1 MIRFAFPAGLWLG
14 LGALLVLAAYL
25 IRRRARRVV
34 VPFLPL
40 WAVSGSRRGAGFGG
54 ALTRLLDLLLALLAC
69 LAAALAAGSPF
80 VPGARESIR
89 DLVLVVDGGLEAQAG
104 GRLDRLRGLAEAEIR
119 RRAPGTRFV
128 LIAVADEGPQVWSG
142 GDREEALAFVRAI
155 RPAWLPGDRA
165 EALDLA
171 REGARTLREADVV
184 LCTFRPG
191 RPDGLRLRTLTDPIE
206 NSGIASV
213 EVLTDAEGGGK
224 IARLG
229 LRGKG
234 PVTLEGGLVG
244 EGSVDVP
251 LPASGRVALRRQGA
265 PDGFSP
271 DDAVYLI
278 LPERRIPRAVVIAA
292 GEPSPFLTAALVAL
306 EETRSLLGPLERTT
320 PDHAGAVE
328 ADLLIFDRCAPAS
341 ALTGTRAIY
350 LAPPPGA
357 LPFKVGEWSDS
368 SVLLDVRRDHP
379 LWRGFDPAAVPL
391 LRARPL
397 MGGSPLARAA
407 CGPVACEGPG
417 WLALGFDPDRTVFAA
432 TPAYPLFLRNAIAH
446 LTETIASEVP
456 EFHAV
461 GEPSPTSGVAEG
473 ADGQRWR
480 VGDRLLGP
488 PGFWTLGEATLA
500 VNLVAPDLDLTSTN
514 APSDPLPAVGDPAI
528 PDRPLAVHAAALGL
542 VFLMLG
548 WWVYWRR

>member
-14 LGALLVLAAYL
+14 LAALFVLAAYL

-40 WAVSGSRRGAGFGG
+40 WAASGSRRGAGFGG
-54 ALTRLLDLLLALLAC
+54 ALTRLFDLLLALLAC
-69 LAAALAAGSPF
+69 LAAALAAGAPF
-80 VPGARESIR
+80 VPGERESLR
-89 DLVLVVDGGLEAQAG
+89 DLVLVVDGGIEAQAG
-104 GRLDRLRGLAEAEIR
+104 DRLDRLRKLAEAEIR

-128 LIAVADEGPQVWSG
+128 LIAVADEGPRVWSG
-142 GDREEALAFVRAI
+142 GDREEAIAFVRSI
-155 RPAWLPGDRA
+155 RAAWLPGDRA

-171 REGARTLREADVV
+171 REGARTLRVADVV

-191 RPDGLRLRTLTDPIE
+191 RPEGMRLRTLREPID
-206 NSGIASV
+206 NAGIASV

-234 PVTLEGGLVG
+234 PVAIEGGFVG

-251 LPASGRVALRRQGA
+251 LPASGQVTLKRAGA
-265 PDGFSP
+265 PDGFLH
-271 DDAVYLI
+271 DDAAFLI
-278 LPERRIPRAVVIAA
+278 LPERRIPRAVVVAE
-292 GEPSPFLTAALVAL
+292 GEPSPFLSAALVAL
-306 EETRSLLGPLERTT
+306 EETRSLKGPLERTT
-320 PDHAGAVE
+320 PDHAGEVE
-328 ADLLIFDRCAPAS
+328 ADLLIFDRCAPE
-341 ALTGTRAIY
+341 RAFPAIRSIY

-357 LPFKVGEWSDS
+357 LPFKVGEWSDAP
-368 SVLLDVRRDHP
+368 VIFDVRRDHA
-379 LWRGFDPAAVPL
+379 LLRGIDLAAVPL

-397 MGGSPLARAA
+397 MGGSPIARAA
-407 CGPVACEGPG
+407 CGPVICEGPG

-456 EFHAV
+456 EFHAI
-461 GEPSPTSGVAEG
+461 GEPSPSAGVAEG
-473 ADGQRWR
+473 RGGERWR
-480 VGDRLLGP
+480 VGDRLLGM
-488 PGFWTLGEATLA
+488 PGFWTLGERTLA
-500 VNLVAPDLDLTSTN
+500 VNLVAPDLDLTSTDE
-514 APSDPLPAVGDPAI
+514 PSDPLPAVGEPAI
-528 PDRPLAVHAAALGL
+528 PDRPLTVHAAALGL